1 VKSPG
6 SSATDPDPAVAAAVR
21 LLHRRRGWIWA
32 TVISAVAWVA
42 AAGLLGALAPDGSGP
57 GATVGSIFVL
67 LLTVAVIVG
76 LVASVVDTVLLRRR
90 YADVRQQAGARTA
103 HYPARAHA
111 SSYPPRHR
119 FTLMYAWFV
128 LAIVLGIGVASLP
141 GMIDGVAY
149 LAGAESISTFT
160 PTSYGQDC
168 GRSGC
173 HTVTNGV
180 LSNGASV
187 TWNNEVPLGDP
198 FRVRVPL
205 WDWGF
210 GSALMDGDPAA
221 VVYVILG
228 VLFDGFS
235 VLVLVHLVKLGRNW
249 LRHRQQGRQL
259 ASSGWPP
266 SR

>member
-1 VKSPG
+1 VKAPD
-6 SSATDPDPAVAAAVR
+6 SSATDPDPVVAAAVR

-32 TVISAVAWVA
+32 TVISAVAWVVA
-42 AAGLLGALAPDGSGP
+42 VGLLGSLAPNGTGP
-57 GATVGSIFVL
+57 GAVVGVIFVL
-67 LLTVAVIVG
+67 LLTAAFIVG
-76 LVASVVDTVLLRRR
+76 LVASIVDTALLRRR
-90 YADVRQQAGARTA
+90 YAGVRRQAGARTA

-119 FTLMYAWFV
+119 FTLVYAWFV
-128 LAIVLGIGVASLP
+128 MAILLGIGVASLP

-149 LAGAESISTFT
+149 LAGAERSTTFT

-173 HTVTNGV
+173 HTVTNGT
-180 LSNGASV
+180 LSDGTSV
-187 TWNNEVPLGDP
+187 TWNNEVPLGEP
-198 FRVRVPL
+198 FSVREPL

-210 GSALMDGDPAA
+210 GAALMDGDPAA

-228 VLFDGFS
+228 LLFDGFS

-249 LRHRQQGRQL
+249 LRHRQHGRPPVT
-259 ASSGWPP
+259 SGWLPNQ
-266 SR
+266 

>member
-1 VKSPG
+1 VKSPD

-32 TVISAVAWVA
+32 TVISAVAWVT
-42 AAGLLGALAPDGSGP
+42 AAGLLGSLAPDGSGP
-57 GATVGSIFVL
+57 GVAVGAIFVL
-67 LLTVAVIVG
+67 LLTAAVIVG

-90 YADVRQQAGARTA
+90 HAGVRQQARALTA

-119 FTLMYAWFV
+119 FTLLYAWFV
-128 LAIVLGIGVASLP
+128 MAIVLGIGVASLP

-149 LAGAESISTFT
+149 LAGAESSSTFT

-173 HTVTNGV
+173 HTVTSGI

-187 TWNNEVPLGDP
+187 TWNSEVPLGEP
-198 FRVRVPL
+198 FSVREPM

-210 GSALMDGDPAA
+210 GSVLMDGDPTA
-221 VVYVILG
+221 VLYIFLG

-235 VLVLVHLVKLGRNW
+235 VLALVHLVKLGRNW
-249 LRHRQQGRQL
+249 LRHRRHRRPL
-259 ASSGWPP
+259 ASSGWPQ

>member
-1 VKSPG
+1 MKAPD
-6 SSATDPDPAVAAAVR
+6 SSATDPDPQVAAAVR

-32 TVISAVAWVA
+32 TVISAVAWVVA
-42 AAGLLGALAPDGSGP
+42 VGLLGSLAPNGRGL
-57 GATVGSIFVL
+57 GVAVGVIFVL
-67 LLTVAVIVG
+67 LLTAAFIVG
-76 LVASVVDTVLLRRR
+76 LVASIVDTVLLRRR
-90 YADVRQQAGARTA
+90 YAGVRQQAGARTA
-103 HYPARAHA
+103 HYPVRAHA

-119 FTLMYAWFV
+119 FTLVYAWFV
-128 LAIVLGIGVASLP
+128 MAIVLGIGLASLP

-149 LAGAESISTFT
+149 LAGAESSSTFT

-180 LSNGASV
+180 LSDGASV
-187 TWNNEVPLGDP
+187 TWNNEVPLGEP
-198 FRVRVPL
+198 FSVRVPL

-249 LRHRQQGRQL
+249 LRHRQQGRPL
-259 ASSGWPP
+259 VSSG
-266 SR
+266 

>member
-1 VKSPG
+1 VKAPD
-6 SSATDPDPAVAAAVR
+6 SSATDPDPQVAAAVR

-32 TVISAVAWVA
+32 TVISAVAWAV
-42 AAGLLGALAPDGSGP
+42 AAGLLGSLAPNGTGP
-57 GATVGSIFVL
+57 GAAVGVVFVL
-67 LLTVAVIVG
+67 LLTAAVIVG

-90 YADVRQQAGARTA
+90 YAGVRQQAGARTA

-119 FTLMYAWFV
+119 FTWWYAWFV
-128 LAIVLGIGVASLP
+128 MAIVLGIGVAALP

-149 LAGAESISTFT
+149 LAGAESTSTFT

-180 LSNGASV
+180 LSNGASA
-187 TWNNEVPLGDP
+187 TWNDEVPIGDP
-198 FRVRVPL
+198 FSVRVPL

-210 GSALMDGDPAA
+210 GSALMDGDPSA

-228 VLFDGFS
+228 ALFDGFS
-235 VLVLVHLVKLGRNW
+235 VLVLIHLVKLGRNW
-249 LRHRQQGRQL
+249 LRNRQRGWPL
-259 ASSGWPP
+259 ASS
-266 SR
+266 R